1 MIERTLNL
9 KIAGAGARM
18 MMFAHGF
25 GCDQNMWRLVAP
37 AFKGDFRT
45 ILFDFVGAGRSD
57 LGAYDV
63 AKYASLDGYADDV
76 VSAAQARSKALAV
89 VCVKF
94 CKRGG
99 LGCRSSGL
107 A

>member
-37 AFKGDFRT
+37 AFKGDFRA

-63 AKYASLDGYADDV
+63 AKYASLLKRFCRIPRTLPM
-76 VSAAQARSKALAV
+76 SQPRRARVALS
-89 VCVKF
+89 
-94 CKRGG
+94 RT
-99 LGCRSSGL
+99 LRDQ
-107 A
+107 

>member
-37 AFKGDFRT
+37 AFKDDFRA

-63 AKYASLDGYADDV
+63 AKYASLSGDFADNP
-76 VSAAQARSKALAV
+76 AHYP
-89 VCVKF
+89 
-94 CKRGG
+94 
-99 LGCRSSGL
+99 
-107 A
+107 